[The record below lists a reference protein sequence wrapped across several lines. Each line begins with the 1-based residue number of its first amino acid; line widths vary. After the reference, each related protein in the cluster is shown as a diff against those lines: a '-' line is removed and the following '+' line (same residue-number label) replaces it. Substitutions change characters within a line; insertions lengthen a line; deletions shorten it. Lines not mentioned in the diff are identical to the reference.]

1 MKCKRP
7 QRKNKAGR
15 IGNLPPGAATTLL
28 EDALVHLQ
36 GGNPAAAEP
45 LLRRLLEREPYNADG
60 LHLLGLVA
68 YQARRFADAEG
79 LIARAIAAGGDD
91 PAFHSNHGAVLN
103 SLRRP
108 ADAEVACRRAVA
120 LAPDYAAAHNN
131 LGLALELQE
140 RQGAA
145 AEIYRRAI
153 ALAPGAAQALNNLGN
168 VLRRGNDL
176 DGAVEAYREAVAAA
190 PDFAMAQANLGA
202 ALREGG
208 MVEDALAAGR
218 CAVALAP
225 GYAEGHNALGG
236 TLLAAGDAEGALEAF
251 RRAIELEPGY
261 TDAGINLGAAL
272 FTLERALEAE
282 VAYRRVLNDDP
293 DLAEAHNGLGVVL
306 LAIGRL
312 DEAIASFRRAIALAP
327 RYAEALY
334 NLAASRSVEIDDT
347 DIAALE
353 SMVANGDLPVD
364 DRTALHFALAE
375 TLDGRGTAERAF
387 HHAAAGNQL
396 RRGRLREQGQVFDAA
411 GHDRLVDKIVRVFD
425 ADFFAARQ
433 DFGYGSELPVFIVGM
448 PRSGTTLVEQ
458 IAASHPAVFGAG
470 ERDDIGA
477 IAGEHFPDGV
487 TELDATTTGALARAQ
502 MERIGGPAGKALRM
516 TDKTPVNFLNLGL
529 IALLFPGARVIHCQ
543 RDARDVC
550 LSCYFQN
557 FTAGLSWATDLDD
570 LGRYHRVYRR
580 IMDHWRRVLPLA
592 MLEVD
597 YEDLVAAP
605 DKESRRIIDFLG
617 LPWDDACLAFHRSR
631 RTVRSAANWQVRR
644 PIYATSVERWKAY
657 KPWLGP
663 LRSVLDGGE

>member
-1 MKCKRP
+1 MKRKRP
-7 QRKNKAGR
+7 QRKGKAGP
-15 IGNLPPGAATTLL
+15 IGSPPTVAVATLL
-28 EDALVHLQ
+28 EEALAHLQ
-36 GGNPAAAEP
+36 EGTPAAAEP
-45 LLRRLLEREPYNADG
+45 LLRRLLEREPYSADG

-68 YQARRFADAEG
+68 YQARRVEEAES

-108 ADAEVACRRAVA
+108 AEAEAACRRAVA
-120 LAPDYAAAHNN
+120 LAPDYAEAHNN

-140 RQGAA
+140 RPGEA

-153 ALAPGAAQALNNLGN
+153 ALAPGNAQALNNLGN
-168 VLRRGNDL
+168 VLRRRDDL
-176 DGAVEAYREAVAAA
+176 DGAVDAYREAVAAA

-208 MVEDALAAGR
+208 MLEDALAAGR
-218 CAVALAP
+218 RAATLAP
-225 GYAEGHNALGG
+225 EYAE
-236 TLLAAGDAEGALEAF
+236 
-251 RRAIELEPGY
+251 
-261 TDAGINLGAAL
+261 AGINLGAAL
-272 FTLERALEAE
+272 FTLERGLEAE
-282 VAYRRVLNDDP
+282 VAYRRVLNDNP

-312 DEAIASFRRAIALAP
+312 DEAVASFRRAVALAP

-334 NLAASRSVEIDDT
+334 NLAASRSIEIDDA
-347 DIAALE
+347 DVAVLE
-353 SMVANGDLPVD
+353 SMVADGDLPVD

-411 GHDRLVDKIVRVFD
+411 GHDRLVDHLVRVFD

-433 DFGYGSELPVFIVGM
+433 DFGDDSELPVFIVGM

-477 IAGEHFPDGV
+477 IAGEQFPDGV
-487 TELDATTTGALARAQ
+487 TELDATSAGALAQAHLESIR
-502 MERIGGPAGKALRM
+502 GPAGSALRM
-516 TDKTPVNFLNLGL
+516 TDKTPVNFLYLGL
-529 IALLFPGARVIHCQ
+529 TGMLFPGARVIHC
-543 RDARDVC
+543 RRAAPDVC

-557 FTAGLSWATDLDD
+557 FAAGLPWATDLDD
-570 LGRYHRVYRR
+570 LGRYHRAYRR

-592 MLEVD
+592 MLDVD

-605 DKESRRIIDFLG
+605 DEGSRRIIDFLG

-631 RTVRSAANWQVRR
+631 RTVRSAANWQVHR
-644 PIYATSVERWKAY
+644 PIYGTSVGRWKAY
-657 KPWLGP
+657 EPWLGH
-663 LRSVLDGGE
+663 LLDALDGGEGESPGA